1 MLRMIWAKCL
11 RNFWVCHFSTNDCH
25 NRLSPLQILSCSPL
39 CATLSCSHRL
49 EPLLI
54 VLPSSLTSCQTPRTP
69 SIVLL
74 LRWRMCNHVRFTCVS
89 GSTSLTLN
97 ISGPDLKSRIDEFI
111 IHRRSEM
118 RAKEAESRMDES

>member
-11 RNFWVCHFSTNDCH
+11 MNFWVCHFFTNDCH

-39 CATLSCSHRL
+39 CETLFCSHRL

-54 VLPSSLTSCQTPRTP
+54 MLPSSPISCHQTPRIP

-74 LRWRMCNHVRFTCVS
+74 LHWRMCNLVRFTCVTS
-89 GSTSLTLN
+89 YTSLTN

-111 IHRRSEM
+111 
-118 RAKEAESRMDES
+118 